1 MNEAQS
7 SRLLVTFRR
16 LDELLAEAVARL
28 GPGATER
35 LFPPW
40 VADAAPIQ
48 RKRSADYARR
58 LRSAM
63 RAALDRLG
71 LAMPSVATSG
81 VWSARA
87 LLMEAQVAVAELEPS
102 RLGGYGEVS
111 DADAREL
118 RAMIAELSNWLDEL
132 ERYLAQGPSEAL
144 AVRLRRIGIN
154 GPDTDALAELERII
168 SAHGLIGF
176 HSALEQLAERLATQG
191 LEVAVFGRV
200 KAGKSSLLN
209 RLLDTDVLPIGVVPM
224 TEIPVRITHGAAPLG
239 RAEFTDAAAETFD
252 LARLA
257 EFVTAQQNP
266 GNVRHVTR
274 LTVELPAPLLK
285 DGITFVDT
293 PGVGLAENLAAAET
307 WAYLPRCDLGL
318 VLVDAAATLTDADVA
333 LVDALRH
340 AGAETQVLLA
350 KADLLSGQDLERS
363 LDFIRRQLAERLGAD
378 VPVHPVSARD
388 ETAALTDR
396 WRESAL
402 RPLLADGRRLAAAAL
417 ARKFALLRDGVRSA
431 LARRLA
437 ATAGGDAAAESARW
451 RERKRVVGEAL
462 ARLGETKTAPPEE
475 IAALAGLNGTVLDE
489 AAHNSAVIWH
499 QSGTRDFDATAL
511 IEAAAQS
518 HAGVAASA
526 AARQIGEL
534 RALARAA
541 LAEADRR
548 APEDLPRAAGLPVM
562 DVAGALPRFIV
573 HRPTLFGLAGEA
585 GLRLA
590 LRHRMRDT
598 GLEQAL
604 ADVYRSYGRQLESW
618 RQAALDEL
626 TRAFVAQRELAL
638 GVDAGDPAPPAAGA
652 ELAADIR
659 RIDAINVNV

>member
-1 MNEAQS
+1 MNDAQRN
-7 SRLLVTFRR
+7 RLLVTFRR
-16 LDELLAEAVARL
+16 LDELLADAVAHL
-28 GPGATER
+28 GPGAAER

-40 VADAAPIQ
+40 LADAAPIQ
-48 RKRSADYARR
+48 QKRSADYARR

-71 LAMPSVATSG
+71 LALPSAETSG
-81 VWSARA
+81 VWSARS
-87 LLMEAQVAVAELEPS
+87 LLMEAQVVVAELEPS
-102 RLGGYGEVS
+102 RLAGYGQVA

-118 RAMIAELSNWLDEL
+118 RVAIAELSNWLDEM
-132 ERYLAQGPSEAL
+132 ERYLAQGPGEAL
-144 AVRLRRIGIN
+144 AARLRRIGID
-154 GPDTDALAELERII
+154 GADTDALAELERII
-168 SAHGLIGF
+168 AAHGLIGF
-176 HSALEQLAERLATQG
+176 RPALEQLAERLAAQG

-209 RLLDTDVLPIGVVPM
+209 RLLDTDVLPTGVVPV
-224 TEIPVRITHGAAPLG
+224 TEIPVRLTHGAAPLG
-239 RAEFTDAAAETFD
+239 HAEFTDAAAESFD

-318 VLVDAAATLTDADVA
+318 VLVDAAATLTDADVV

-340 AGAETQVLLA
+340 AGAEVQVLLA
-350 KADLLSGQDLERS
+350 KADLLNSPDLERS
-363 LDFIRRQLAERLGAD
+363 LDFIRRQLTERLGAD

-388 ETAALTDR
+388 ETSALTDR
-396 WRESAL
+396 WLESAL
-402 RPLLADGRRLAAAAL
+402 RPRLADGRRLAAAAL

-437 ATAGGDAAAESARW
+437 ATAGGEAAAESARR
-451 RERKRVVGEAL
+451 RERKRMLGEAL
-462 ARLGETKTAPPEE
+462 ARLGEAKTAPPEE
-475 IAALAGLNGTVLDE
+475 IAALVGLNGTVLDE
-489 AAHNSAVIWH
+489 AAHNSAVIWS
-499 QSGTRDFDATAL
+499 QSGARDFDTTAL

-541 LAEADRR
+541 LVEADRY
-548 APEDLPRAAGLPVM
+548 APADLPRPAGLPVM
-562 DVAGALPRFIV
+562 DVAGALPHFIV
-573 HRPTLFGLAGEA
+573 HRPTVFGLAGEA
-585 GLRLA
+585 GLRHA
-590 LRHRMRDT
+590 LRHRMQDA
-598 GLEQAL
+598 GLEQRL
-604 ADVYRSYGRQLESW
+604 ADLYRSYGRQLEVW
-618 RQAALDEL
+618 RQAALAEL
-626 TRAFVAQRELAL
+626 TRVFVAQRELAL
-638 GVDAGDPAPPAAGA
+638 GADAGDSAPPAAGA
-652 ELAADIR
+652 GLAADIR